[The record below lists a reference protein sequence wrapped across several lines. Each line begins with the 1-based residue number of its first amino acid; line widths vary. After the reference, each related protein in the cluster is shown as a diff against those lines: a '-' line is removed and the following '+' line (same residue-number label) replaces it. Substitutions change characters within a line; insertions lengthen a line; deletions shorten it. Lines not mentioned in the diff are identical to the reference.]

1 MKMVKLLMAICISS
15 ILMMTLAFG
24 QTADTKK
31 AQTLVKPKTTQAD
44 TKVEPTTVKPDN
56 SAKTPQKPVQKKSEV
71 PDIPLTNAR
80 IAFDHTSFDF
90 GSVPAGAK
98 VTHHFP
104 VRNDGPD
111 TLIISQI
118 KAG

>member
-1 MKMVKLLMAICISS
+1 MKMLKLLMAICISS
-15 ILMMTLAFG
+15 ILLMTFAFS

-31 AQTLVKPKTTQAD
+31 PAPVIKPQTSPEGVKTESAVVKQAGD
-44 TKVEPTTVKPDN
+44 TKI
-56 SAKTPQKPVQKKSEV
+56 PQKPAQRKTGV

-80 IAFDHTSFDF
+80 IAFEHTSFDF
-90 GSVPAGAK
+90 GSVPPGAK

>member
-1 MKMVKLLMAICISS
+1 MKIVRLLMAVCISS
-15 ILMMTLAFG
+15 ILLMTFAFG
-24 QTADTKK
+24 QTTDTKK
-31 AQTLVKPKTTQAD
+31 PKMTIKPKPTQ
-44 TKVEPTTVKPDN
+44 EGVKAE
-56 SAKTPQKPVQKKSEV
+56 STAVKQKTGTNAPQKPVQVKSEV

-80 IAFDHTSFDF
+80 IAFDHTDFDF
-90 GSVPAGAK
+90 GSVPPGAR

-104 VRNDGPD
+104 VRNNGPD

>member
-15 ILMMTLAFG
+15 ILLMTVAFG

-31 AQTLVKPKTTQAD
+31 PATAIKPKTSQSDVKTRPAV
-44 TKVEPTTVKPDN
+44 TKEDN
-56 SAKTPQKPVQKKSEV
+56 KAKTQQNPVQRKSDV

-80 IAFDHTSFDF
+80 IAFEHTSFDF
-90 GSVPAGAK
+90 GSVPPGAK
-98 VTHHFP
+98 MTHHFP
-104 VRNDGPD
+104 VRNNGPD
-111 TLIISQI
+111 TLIISRI

>member
-1 MKMVKLLMAICISS
+1 MKIVRLLMAVCICSVL
-15 ILMMTLAFG
+15 LMTSAFG
-24 QTADTKK
+24 QTVDTKK
-31 AQTLVKPKTTQAD
+31 PETVIKPKPTPEGVKAESTAVKQSPG
-44 TKVEPTTVKPDN
+44 TK
-56 SAKTPQKPVQKKSEV
+56 APQKPVQVKSEV

-80 IAFDHTSFDF
+80 IAFDHTEFDF
-90 GSVPAGAK
+90 GSVPPGSR

-104 VRNDGPD
+104 VRNNGPD